1 MKHKITLG
9 RVILHLF
16 LIALSLTYILPLILM
31 VSISVSSEQS
41 IVEYGYSFIP
51 KAFSLD
57 AYRQA
62 FANPQQIIDS
72 YKVTAIFSI
81 IATILAM
88 LVQSLMAYPLS
99 RANFKSKKF
108 LTTYLFITML
118 FSGGLVPSYILNTQY
133 LHLQD
138 TIWVYILPCLTS
150 AWNVIIF
157 RTFFQGLPEGLVEAA
172 KIDGAKEIQIFFRII
187 FPLSRP
193 VLASLGF
200 MYLVGK
206 WNDWNTALL
215 YIREP
220 KLYSLQYLLQ
230 RILREAEF
238 VKGLQETNSAGLIT
252 TDILPTESMRYAM
265 AILAAGPM
273 LIVFPFFQKY
283 FARGLTVGSVK
294 G

>member
-1 MKHKITLG
+1 M
-9 RVILHLF
+9 
-16 LIALSLTYILPLILM
+16 
-31 VSISVSSEQS
+31 
-41 IVEYGYSFIP
+41 
-51 KAFSLD
+51 
-57 AYRQA
+57 
-62 FANPQQIIDS
+62 
-72 YKVTAIFSI
+72 
-81 IATILAM
+81 
-88 LVQSLMAYPLS
+88 
-99 RANFKSKKF
+99 
-108 LTTYLFITML
+108 
-118 FSGGLVPSYILNTQY
+118 
-133 LHLQD
+133 
-138 TIWVYILPCLTS
+138 
-150 AWNVIIF
+150 
-157 RTFFQGLPEGLVEAA
+157 VEAA

-187 FPLSRP
+187 FPLSTP

-238 VKGLQETNSAGLIT
+238 VKGLQETNSSGLIT